1 MTGESRGAASFRR
14 ETWRTAQTLA
24 VVASALCA
32 AGLIPALLGTIFA
45 ASDTRA
51 YGTTEWDAV
60 VLLLG
65 LGVVAVLFVGMLM
78 CVIAAAACRAAAEN
92 AR

>member
-1 MTGESRGAASFRR
+1 M
-14 ETWRTAQTLA
+14 
-24 VVASALCA
+24 ASALCA

-45 ASDTRA
+45 ATDTRA